1 MRRAAPAA
9 APVAVDKEVK
19 RKQRMGDIKL
29 DLHRVLLDNLN
40 LAALE
45 HATEADLR
53 AEINAISAEHLN
65 DNAIVL
71 GREDRI
77 ILNKELYD
85 EVTGLG
91 PLETL
96 LQDESVN
103 DILVNGPQQ
112 IFVERSGKLELTDVT
127 FKDERHLLRII
138 DKIVSAV
145 GRRVDESK
153 PYVDARLKDGSR
165 FNAMVPPVAVDGSLV
180 SIRKFKKDKL
190 GIDDLVQFGAFSE
203 EMAAYLQA
211 AVSTRL
217 NVIVSG
223 GTGSGKT
230 TTLNALSSFIADD
243 ERILT
248 IEDTAELQLQQTHV
262 GRMESRPPNVEGK
275 GEVSPRDCLKNAL
288 RMRPDRIIV
297 GETRGEEVIDMLQAM
312 NTGHDG
318 SMTTIH
324 ANNPRDGISRLE
336 NMVAM
341 AGIEMPLKAVR
352 SQISSAVNL
361 IVQASRLQD
370 GSRRMT
376 SITEITGMEGD
387 VISMQEIF
395 RFQRVGP
402 DARQQD
408 HRPLSQPQACA
419 ATSPSASA
427 SGAMICPRP
436 SLNPSQ
442 RSKPHGHQCRTHH
455 LRSDLYRRAGARRR
469 ASIWRLFGRSISL
482 NSRVNR
488 RLEMIE
494 KGDTPRGGA
503 GQICARRCSSTR
515 KSKGIPLYS
524 LWLSEKAQKGR
535 DCLLPATADHGDG
548 RPFGSVLPWPD
559 RRHRDR
565 STRAHRR
572 LHRHGG
578 RCCVYVGVHE
588 SQQAHGD
595 HRRTAP
601 RCGRADGA
609 LLARRSPVHQRHH
622 HREQRNPRP
631 ACLRIRCDRG

>member
-1 MRRAAPAA
+1 MFSRYKKASDAQPVETPAKAPEAAPAA
-9 APVAVDKEVK
+9 PTATAVARKPVQKKAGEVTSADRDRK
-19 RKQRMGDIKL
+19 RKERLSEIKIE
-29 DLHRVLLDNLN
+29 LHRELLENLN

-45 HATEADLR
+45 NAGEAELRTE
-53 AEINAISAEHLN
+53 ISAIASEVLE
-65 DNAIVL
+65 AKSIVL
-71 GREDRI
+71 NRDDRAQ
-77 ILNKELYD
+77 LNKELYD

-96 LQDESVN
+96 LRDDTVN

-112 IFVERSGKLELTDVT
+112 IFVERAGKLELSDIT
-127 FKDERHLLRII
+127 FKDEKHLMRII

-145 GRRVDESK
+145 GRRVDESN
-153 PYVDARLKDGSR
+153 PYVDARLADGSR
-165 FNAMVPPVAVDGSLV
+165 FNAMVPPIAVDGSLV

-190 GIDDLVQFGAFSE
+190 GIDDLVNFGAFTE

-230 TTLNALSSFIADD
+230 TTLNALSSFIDD
-243 ERILT
+243 AERILT

-297 GETRGEEVIDMLQAM
+297 GETRGAEVIDMLQAM

-324 ANNPRDGISRLE
+324 ANSARDGISRLE
-336 NMVAM
+336 NMIAM
-341 AGIEMPLKAVR
+341 AGIEMPIKAVR

-395 RFQRVGP
+395 RFQRVGLTP
-402 DARQQD
+402 DNKIIG
-408 HRPLSQPQACA
+408 HFT
-419 ATSPSASA
+419 ATGVRSHYSERFRLWGFDLPS
-427 SGAMICPRP
+427 
-436 SLNPSQ
+436 
-442 RSKPHGHQCRTHH
+442 
-455 LRSDLYRRAGARRR
+455 
-469 ASIWRLFGRSISL
+469 SIYDPTT
-482 NSRVNR
+482 
-488 RLEMIE
+488 M
-494 KGDTPRGGA
+494 
-503 GQICARRCSSTR
+503 
-515 KSKGIPLYS
+515 
-524 LWLSEKAQKGR
+524 
-535 DCLLPATADHGDG
+535 
-548 RPFGSVLPWPD
+548 
-559 RRHRDR
+559 
-565 STRAHRR
+565 
-572 LHRHGG
+572 
-578 RCCVYVGVHE
+578 
-588 SQQAHGD
+588 
-595 HRRTAP
+595 
-601 RCGRADGA
+601 
-609 LLARRSPVHQRHH
+609 
-622 HREQRNPRP
+622 
-631 ACLRIRCDRG
+631 

>member
-1 MRRAAPAA
+1 MFSKYKKTAPTPPGAASEAPPVVDVAA
-9 APVAVDKEVK
+9 AKPATVTRKIAPKTVAQASPMDKERK
-19 RKQRMGDIKL
+19 RKERMGDIKL

-45 HATEADLR
+45 HATEQDLR
-53 AEINAISAEHLN
+53 QEISAISSEFLEERS
-65 DNAIVL
+65 IVL
-71 GREDRI
+71 NREDRQT
-77 ILNKELYD
+77 LTSELYD

-96 LQDESVN
+96 LKDDTVN

-112 IFVERSGKLELTDVT
+112 IFVERDGKLQLTDIT

-145 GRRVDESK
+145 GRRVDESN

-190 GIDDLVQFGAFSE
+190 GIDDLVQFGAFTE

-211 AVSTRL
+211 AVATRL
-217 NVIVSG
+217 NIIVSG

-230 TTLNALSSFIADD
+230 TTLNALSSFIDNA

-324 ANNPRDGISRLE
+324 ANSARDAISRLE
-336 NMVAM
+336 NMIAM
-341 AGIEMPLKAVR
+341 AGIEMPIKAVR

-376 SITEITGMEGD
+376 SISEITGMEGE
-387 VISMQEIF
+387 VISMQEVF
-395 RFQRVGP
+395 RYQRVGLTP
-402 DARQQD
+402 ENKIIGHFTATGVRSSYAERFRLWGYDL
-408 HRPLSQPQACA
+408 PPSIYEPIA
-419 ATSPSASA
+419 A
-427 SGAMICPRP
+427 
-436 SLNPSQ
+436 Q
-442 RSKPHGHQCRTHH
+442 
-455 LRSDLYRRAGARRR
+455 
-469 ASIWRLFGRSISL
+469 
-482 NSRVNR
+482 
-488 RLEMIE
+488 
-494 KGDTPRGGA
+494 
-503 GQICARRCSSTR
+503 
-515 KSKGIPLYS
+515 
-524 LWLSEKAQKGR
+524 
-535 DCLLPATADHGDG
+535 
-548 RPFGSVLPWPD
+548 
-559 RRHRDR
+559 
-565 STRAHRR
+565 
-572 LHRHGG
+572 
-578 RCCVYVGVHE
+578 
-588 SQQAHGD
+588 
-595 HRRTAP
+595 
-601 RCGRADGA
+601 
-609 LLARRSPVHQRHH
+609 
-622 HREQRNPRP
+622 
-631 ACLRIRCDRG
+631 

>member
-1 MRRAAPAA
+1 MFSRYKKPDETKASKAEKLSAEAAPKPSAIIDAKAA
-9 APVAVDKEVK
+9 SLRKPSPQAQVADAPADKERK
-19 RKQRMGDIKL
+19 RKERLGEIKIE
-29 DLHRVLLDNLN
+29 LHRSLLDNLN
-40 LAALE
+40 LGALE
-45 HATEADLR
+45 GASEADLR
-53 AEINAISAEHLN
+53 AEIGAIASEALEERN
-65 DNAIVL
+65 IVL
-71 GREDRI
+71 NREDRTT
-77 ILNKELYD
+77 LTQDLYD
-85 EVTGLG
+85 EVRGLG
-91 PLETL
+91 PLEPL
-96 LQDESVN
+96 LKDETIN

-112 IFVERSGKLELTDVT
+112 VFVERAGKLMLTDTT
-127 FKDERHLLRII
+127 FKDEKHLLRII

-145 GRRVDESK
+145 GRRVDESN
-153 PYVDARLKDGSR
+153 PYVDARLQDGSR
-165 FNAMVPPVAVDGSLV
+165 FNAMVPPIAVDGSLV

-190 GIDDLVQFGAFSE
+190 GIDDLVSFGAFSE

-211 AVSTRL
+211 AVATRL

-230 TTLNALSSFIADD
+230 TTLNALSSFIDND

-361 IVQASRLQD
+361 MVQASRLQD

-395 RFQRVGP
+395 RFQRVGLTP
-402 DARQQD
+402 DNKIMGHFTGTGVRSNFSERFRLWGYDLPPAIYE
-408 HRPLSQPQACA
+408 PIA
-419 ATSPSASA
+419 A
-427 SGAMICPRP
+427 
-436 SLNPSQ
+436 
-442 RSKPHGHQCRTHH
+442 
-455 LRSDLYRRAGARRR
+455 
-469 ASIWRLFGRSISL
+469 
-482 NSRVNR
+482 
-488 RLEMIE
+488 E
-494 KGDTPRGGA
+494 
-503 GQICARRCSSTR
+503 
-515 KSKGIPLYS
+515 
-524 LWLSEKAQKGR
+524 
-535 DCLLPATADHGDG
+535 
-548 RPFGSVLPWPD
+548 
-559 RRHRDR
+559 
-565 STRAHRR
+565 
-572 LHRHGG
+572 
-578 RCCVYVGVHE
+578 
-588 SQQAHGD
+588 
-595 HRRTAP
+595 
-601 RCGRADGA
+601 
-609 LLARRSPVHQRHH
+609 
-622 HREQRNPRP
+622 
-631 ACLRIRCDRG
+631 